1 MPTLT
6 PRTWLAIGAAAVA
19 VVVAAVLFL
28 VAGGDGDDVATD
40 APTTTASTDGST
52 TTAADTSTAATAT
65 LPTTTA
71 PAGAAGQGFASPRD
85 LAADRYGSAYLGA
98 CEAIPADGT
107 WAEGDV
113 CTIEVALS
121 DTEVVLLAGPPYSEV
136 LEDLLLRLDG
146 GTWTL
151 VDRYVVGE
159 PGVEDPDEPAWV
171 REAIDIKDGLRA
183 PAG

>member
-52 TTAADTSTAATAT
+52 TTAADTSTATAT

-71 PAGAAGQGFASPRD
+71 PAEAAGQGFASPRD

-171 REAIDIKDGLRA
+171 REALDIKDGLRS

>member
-52 TTAADTSTAATAT
+52 TTAADTSTATAT

>member
-6 PRTWLAIGAAAVA
+6 ARTWLAIGAAAVA

-28 VAGGDGDDVATD
+28 VAGGDGDDVGTD

-52 TTAADTSTAATAT
+52 TTAADTSTATAT

-71 PAGAAGQGFASPRD
+71 PAEAAGQGFASPRD

-136 LEDLLLRLDG
+136 LEDLLLRLHG

-171 REAIDIKDGLRA
+171 REAIEIKDGLRA

>member
-19 VVVAAVLFL
+19 VLVAAVLFL

-52 TTAADTSTAATAT
+52 TTAADTSTATAT

-171 REAIDIKDGLRA
+171 REATEIKDGLRI